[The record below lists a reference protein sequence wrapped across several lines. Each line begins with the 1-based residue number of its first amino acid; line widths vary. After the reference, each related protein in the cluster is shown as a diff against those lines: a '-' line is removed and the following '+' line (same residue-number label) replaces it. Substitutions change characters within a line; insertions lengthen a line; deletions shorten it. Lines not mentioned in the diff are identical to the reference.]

1 MNGKGKRMK
10 IYISEQDKWE
20 GESLYKALLNK
31 FRELEIAGAT
41 VIAGIAGY
49 GLGSRVKQF
58 NVWDMKEELPI
69 IIEIVDMEAKIE
81 KLMPVVDKMV
91 IDGLITLEDIQ
102 ILKYSSKHKNG
113 K

>member
-20 GESLYKALLNK
+20 GEHLYKALLNK

-41 VIAGIAGY
+41 VIAGIEGY

-58 NVWDMKEELPI
+58 NVWDMKEDLPI
-69 IIEIVDMEAKIE
+69 VIEVVDREEAIE
-81 KLMPVVDKMV
+81 QLIPVVEKMV
-91 IDGLITLEDIQ
+91 VDGLITVEAVR
-102 ILKYSSKHKNG
+102 ILKYTSKHNCK
-113 K
+113 